1 MVFYS
6 VPFLVLFISA
16 SILLQSTK
24 TIKQQHWVILAA
36 NIIFYGYWDLR
47 FLFLVASE
55 ILVCY
60 LAMLQYAKSGKRF
73 WMILSATVCLLT
85 LAVFKYSNFFVE
97 SFQNAFG
104 ITDPITLRIIVP
116 LGISF
121 YTFQLL
127 SYIFDVY
134 RNVIP
139 AEKNFVKLAA
149 YISFFPQITS
159 GPIVKARD
167 FLPQLNCLHKIKK
180 ENLYRGLQL
189 ILLGLTKK
197 IVFADRIGVA
207 VDAVFSSPA
216 AYNGIS
222 ILFAIVGYS
231 IQIYCDFSGYSD
243 MAIGIAAMWDFDL
256 GKNFNM
262 PYLAKNPSDFWKR
275 WHISLSSWFQ
285 EYVYIPLGGSRAGTK
300 KTYCNLFVTMLLS
313 GIWHGANWTFA
324 LWGILHALG
333 SIIHKAVSKTQF
345 NARLQKKPII
355 CILGNYIFVSM
366 LWVIFRAGSLE
377 IMGSIFAGLF
387 RWEGIFY
394 INVYVVAYALLILLG
409 NVMAYRRNNGN
420 SITPALQLD
429 TFPGKLRL
437 SIWLF
442 LIIMFAYV
450 GNSAFIYAQF

>member
-1 MVFYS
+1 M
-6 VPFLVLFISA
+6 
-16 SILLQSTK
+16 
-24 TIKQQHWVILAA
+24 
-36 NIIFYGYWDLR
+36 
-47 FLFLVASE
+47 
-55 ILVCY
+55 
-60 LAMLQYAKSGKRF
+60 
-73 WMILSATVCLLT
+73 
-85 LAVFKYSNFFVE
+85 
-97 SFQNAFG
+97 
-104 ITDPITLRIIVP
+104 
-116 LGISF
+116 
-121 YTFQLL
+121 
-127 SYIFDVY
+127 
-134 RNVIP
+134 
-139 AEKNFVKLAA
+139 
-149 YISFFPQITS
+149 
-159 GPIVKARD
+159 
-167 FLPQLNCLHKIKK
+167 
-180 ENLYRGLQL
+180 
-189 ILLGLTKK
+189 
-197 IVFADRIGVA
+197 
-207 VDAVFSSPA
+207 
-216 AYNGIS
+216 
-222 ILFAIVGYS
+222 
-231 IQIYCDFSGYSD
+231 QIYCDFSGYSD

-285 EYVYIPLGGSRAGTK
+285 EYVYIPLGGSRAGAK